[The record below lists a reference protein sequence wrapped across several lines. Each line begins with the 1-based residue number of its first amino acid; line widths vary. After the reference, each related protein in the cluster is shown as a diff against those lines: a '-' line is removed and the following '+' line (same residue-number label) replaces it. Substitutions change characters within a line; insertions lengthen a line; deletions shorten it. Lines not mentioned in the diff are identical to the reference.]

1 MILFICAIKYGKVIG
16 YNLYEKNT
24 GGIDSNKFNEFYNK
38 FIKNKYRDN
47 MGIIILDNA
56 RFHKLMLRI

>member
-1 MILFICAIKYGKVIG
+1 MHNYI
-16 YNLYEKNT
+16 KNT

-47 MGIIILDNA
+47 IIILDNA
-56 RFHKLMLRI
+56 RFHKLMLCI